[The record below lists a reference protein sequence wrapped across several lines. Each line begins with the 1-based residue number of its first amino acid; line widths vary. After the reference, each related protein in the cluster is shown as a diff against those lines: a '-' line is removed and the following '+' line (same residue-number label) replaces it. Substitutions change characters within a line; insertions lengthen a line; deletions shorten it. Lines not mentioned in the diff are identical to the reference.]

1 MELNSPHLAA
11 QQQQQQQQQQQHE
24 QHQVASPAQITTA
37 STPTNP
43 AISKQHIAFTTTS
56 STKTVPA
63 SAVQQ
68 QSLVQLIPQ
77 GDSSGQPLYFIQSTP
92 TPTMIP
98 LQFPQNAI
106 PMQQLGATPQ
116 AATPQGNVISTIP
129 VANNNQPITI
139 AAVANQNNTQADTN
153 TTRSIIPA
161 GYKVKVEGA
170 SNTPNM
176 EFVAEPQFSH
186 TGRMTNQSPFRIHS
200 ANNYAVGG
208 KDKSEAGP
216 LPRPRMVRSYLDIEG
231 MIGMQQL

>member
-11 QQQQQQQQQQQHE
+11 QQQQQQNE
-24 QHQVASPAQITTA
+24 QHQVASPAQVTTA
-37 STPTNP
+37 PTPTNP
-43 AISKQHIAFTTTS
+43 AISKQHLAFTTTS

-77 GDSSGQPLYFIQSTP
+77 PDSSGQPVYFIQSTP

-116 AATPQGNVISTIP
+116 SGAPQGNVISTIP

-139 AAVANQNNTQADTN
+139 AAVASQNTLADASA
-153 TTRSIIPA
+153 TRNIIPA
-161 GYKVKVEGA
+161 AYKVKVEGTSTA
-170 SNTPNM
+170 PNM
-176 EFVAEPQFSH
+176 ELVTEPQFTH
-186 TGRMTNQSPFRIHS
+186 GRMTNLSPYRIHS
-200 ANNYAVGG
+200 TNNYTVGG

-231 MIGMQQL
+231 MIGIQQL

>member
-11 QQQQQQQQQQQHE
+11 QQHQQHE
-24 QHQVASPAQITTA
+24 QQQQAPSPAQITTA

-43 AISKQHIAFTTTS
+43 AISKQQLAFTTTS

-77 GDSSGQPLYFIQSTP
+77 PDSSGQPVYFIQGTP

-106 PMQQLGATPQ
+106 PMQQLGGTAQTG
-116 AATPQGNVISTIP
+116 TPQGNVISTIP

-139 AAVANQNNTQADTN
+139 AAVTSHNTQADVN
-153 TTRSIIPA
+153 ATRNIIPA
-161 GYKVKVEGA
+161 GYKVKLE
-170 SNTPNM
+170 NTTTAGNM
-176 EFVAEPQFSH
+176 EFVTEPQFTH
-186 TGRMTNQSPFRIHS
+186 GRMTNQSPFRIHS
-200 ANNYAVGG
+200 TNSYTVGG

-231 MIGMQQL
+231 MIGIQQL